1 MMRKSIYFILSVL
14 AFAAPLRGADN
25 PLERVF
31 VSTDREVYISGDMVW
46 CSLFSLDPNGRQS
59 SRSAVSYL
67 ELISTEGTVAQAK
80 VGLLAGRGAGSLR
93 IPVTVP
99 TGVYRLVAYTAFSAN
114 EDGTP
119 WMAGSRVLTIFNTLS
134 TDRVKDGVE
143 IIDEKA
149 YSSLQRESCS
159 SSGDLEF
166 NSSAQVRKGTDV
178 SVLLKNNGAAADFSF
193 SVYHEDGVVPAPQD
207 NSISSFLEYLP
218 KSADARVVGDRP
230 LEYDGE
236 IVSASI
242 SGRVSDL
249 ETVSIAT
256 LSSAGAPSNL
266 YIGVTDNDRVQFM
279 TNNIYG
285 DREIVCEVSDV
296 DKEGGF
302 ISFDDPFIYPS
313 SGTLPKLKIS
323 KSLYGDLTARKAAL
337 RSFNA
342 VSLDTLSTLLR
353 HREDLFLE
361 NVPKRRYHLD
371 DYNRFPSVREILVEI
386 IPELR
391 LHREKG
397 RDFLKV
403 SVSDASRLYN
413 YRVGNMLVMMDGVVL
428 SDLDNLLSFDAMLL
442 EDVDIYQ
449 QAVVC
454 GKVSFSGVVNF
465 ITKKNYV
472 TALSFPANVRVVDF
486 KGVSYPVAYY
496 GNPPTGVADDLRQVL
511 YWDPVLKIDAGGQK
525 RLTFRAPSYA
535 GRFRAVAEG
544 IAEDGTPVHH
554 EWTFEVE

>member
-1 MMRKSIYFILSVL
+1 MMRKSIYFFLSVL

-465 ITKKNYV
+465 ITK
-472 TALSFPANVRVVDF
+472 
-486 KGVSYPVAYY
+486 
-496 GNPPTGVADDLRQVL
+496 
-511 YWDPVLKIDAGGQK
+511 
-525 RLTFRAPSYA
+525 
-535 GRFRAVAEG
+535 
-544 IAEDGTPVHH
+544 
-554 EWTFEVE
+554 